1 MGFGDAGRDRAYTD
15 LGDQLHSDASLGVDV
30 LEVVDELGQIL
41 DRVNVVVRRWRD
53 EAHTGN
59 RVARLGNRL
68 VHLVSRQL
76 SALAGF
82 CALRHLDLKFIGV
95 DQVVS
100 RDTETSAGNL
110 LHSAAAQ
117 IAIWIAREA
126 VFVFAALTGVRD
138 RKSTRLNSSHL

>member
-1 MGFGDAGRDRAYTD
+1 M
-15 LGDQLHSDASLGVDV
+15 
-30 LEVVDELGQIL
+30 
-41 DRVNVVVRRWRD
+41 
-53 EAHTGN
+53 
-59 RVARLGNRL
+59 ARLGNRL

-126 VFVFAALTGVRD
+126 VFVFAALTGVRHATDTIHGNGQRLVCFLAD
-138 RKSTRLNSSHL
+138 RPVAHGAGRESLHDLLRRFNLFDGNGMVGVSELEQSA